1 MRRLTRRPLA
11 ALGVFALSLAIQ
23 SWFVLLNYWLGVGI
37 GIDVPLAFWFLA
49 IPLAKAITLAP
60 ISFGGF
66 GLRELA
72 LAGIFAIAGVPREQG
87 VAVSLLWQSLVVSTG
102 LFGGFVWFALGYRAE
117 ARTGRGHGSL
127 LGEARTAESK
137 HV

>member
-1 MRRLTRRPLA
+1 MILMSSLIAIVGAVLFLPMLLCVRLVRWPRKVRRPLGRAMVAMRRFTRRPLA
-11 ALGVFALSLAIQ
+11 VLGVFALSLAIQ

-87 VAVSLLWQSLVVSTG
+87 VAVSLLWQS
-102 LFGGFVWFALGYRAE
+102 
-117 ARTGRGHGSL
+117 
-127 LGEARTAESK
+127 
-137 HV
+137 